1 MSSNDSQILADQPP
15 QSRAETMSTMNPP
28 RRKLDKETRRSL
40 LGIGLGN
47 GLEWFDGTL
56 YATLAV
62 YVSAAYFDS
71 SNPSASLLATLA
83 VFAVGFLA
91 RPLGGLLFGW
101 LTDRFGRKF
110 GLTLAVGLMSVGL
123 AMIAL
128 TPSYGTIGIA
138 APIILLVARIIQGVS
153 QGGETPA
160 SQAFLAE
167 LAPPARRGL
176 WSSLI
181 YVSGTIGVLATV
193 LVNVLMNVFF
203 TSTQMHDFAWR
214 IPFALAAVLG
224 LYTLWMRRTMKEPEI
239 YADNTKAGKAGI
251 FANAIKHRKALLMV
265 VGLTV
270 GFTTSYY
277 ALIINTPTY
286 GTVTLGYDRQA
297 TLWASV
303 IGNIV
308 LIISLPLWGRLSD
321 KIGRKPV
328 LYISFIAMAVLYI
341 PGVMFMSLSVN
352 HMIVS
357 LIVFSIFM
365 GGPAAIFPATLAEL
379 FPTEVRATGIGV
391 PYAFAVAL
399 FGGTAPYLQQLV
411 ASLDT
416 FNFFPIYIV
425 VLLVCSVLTV
435 RTIPETRGKDLE

>member
-1 MSSNDSQILADQPP
+1 MSPQDPQLVASQPP
-15 QSRAETMSTMNPP
+15 PFTAGATPLLGRPKQ
-28 RRKLDKETRRSL
+28 KIDKDTRRSL

-71 SNPSASLLATLA
+71 SNPAASLLATLA

-91 RPLGGLLFGW
+91 RPFGGFLFGW

-110 GLTLAVGLMSVGL
+110 GLTLAVALMSVGL

-128 TPSYGTIGIA
+128 TPTYESIGLA
-138 APIILLVARIIQGVS
+138 APIVLLLARIIQGVS

-167 LAPPARRGL
+167 LAPAERRGL

-193 LVNVLMNVFF
+193 LVNVLMNFFF
-203 TSTQMHDFAWR
+203 TAEQMHDFAWR
-214 IPFALAAVLG
+214 IPFAVAAVLG
-224 LYTLWMRRTMKEPEI
+224 LYTLWMRRTMKEPEV
-239 YADNTKAGKAGI
+239 YAENAKAGKTKI

-286 GTVTLGYDRQA
+286 GSVALGYDRQA

-303 IGNIV
+303 IGNLV
-308 LIISLPLWGRLSD
+308 LIVSLPLWGKLSD

-328 LYISFIAMAVLYI
+328 LYISFISMAVLYI
-341 PGVMFMSLSVN
+341 PGVALMSLSIN
-352 HMIVS
+352 HMIGALV
-357 LIVFSIFM
+357 VFSIFM

-391 PYAFAVAL
+391 PYALAVAI
-399 FGGTAPYLQQLV
+399 FGGTAPYLQQLA
-411 ASLDT
+411 ASLNT

>member
-1 MSSNDSQILADQPP
+1 MSAKDSTTTAN
-15 QSRAETMSTMNPP
+15 RAPHSQKQGTP
-28 RRKLDKETRRSL
+28 RVNRPRQKLDKETRRSL

-71 SNPSASLLATLA
+71 ADPTTGLLATLA

-91 RPLGGLLFGW
+91 RPFGGFLFGW
-101 LTDRFGRKF
+101 LTDRFGRKL
-110 GLTLAVGLMSVGL
+110 GLSLAVALMSLGL
-123 AMIAL
+123 AMIAF
-128 TPSYGTIGIA
+128 TPSYEKIGIA
-138 APIILLVARIIQGVS
+138 APIILLLARIIQGIS

-160 SQAFLAE
+160 SQAFISE
-167 LAPPARRGL
+167 LAPPERRGL

-193 LVNVLMNVFF
+193 VVAVIMNF
-203 TSTQMHDFAWR
+203 TFTDDQMDSFAWR
-214 IPFALAAVLG
+214 IPFAFAALLG
-224 LYTLWMRRTMKEPEI
+224 LFTLWMRRTMKEPEV
-239 YADNTKAGKAGI
+239 YANSDKAGKSGI
-251 FANAIKHRKALLMV
+251 IANAIAHRGALYRV

-286 GTVTLGYDRQA
+286 GTVSLGYDRQA

-308 LIISLPLWGRLSD
+308 LIISLPLWGKLSD
-321 KIGRKPV
+321 RIGRKPV
-328 LYISFIAMAVLYI
+328 LYVSFISMALLYI
-341 PGVMFMSLSVN
+341 PGVALMSHSIF
-352 HMIVS
+352 HMIGS
-357 LIVFSIFM
+357 LVVFSVLM

-399 FGGTAPYLQQLV
+399 FGGTAPYLQQYI
-411 ASLDT
+411 ASLDG